1 LASQDCV
8 LHAHEKIFRSSARFA
23 VEKADNDLSR
33 ARLPG
38 SEKKKGRARAVGTK
52 FLDLIGVE

>member
-1 LASQDCV
+1 M
-8 LHAHEKIFRSSARFA
+8 HTREKLLRSSAPLP